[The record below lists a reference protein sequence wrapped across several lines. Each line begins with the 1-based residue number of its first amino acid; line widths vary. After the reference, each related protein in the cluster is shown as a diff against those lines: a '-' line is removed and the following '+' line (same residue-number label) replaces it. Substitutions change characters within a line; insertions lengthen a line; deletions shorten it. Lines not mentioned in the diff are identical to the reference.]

1 MSTFDAAQESLMRPG
16 TVGVIP
22 TDTIYGVVARAADQ
36 EAVDRLYQLKKRE
49 HKPGTIVAANI
60 EQLVNLGIKRRYLK
74 AVEHLWPGP
83 LSVEI
88 PNTIDYLNQSTG
100 RQAFRLPNDRVLTQL
115 LLIVGPLLTT
125 SANEPGKPTAN
136 TVDDAQLYFGESV
149 DFYVDGGD
157 LSGRLPSTIIGYRN
171 FRVGFGSSVRP

>member
-1 MSTFDAAQESLMRPG
+1 MRPG

-88 PNTIDYLNQSTG
+88 PHTIDYLNQSTG
-100 RQAFRLPNDRVLTQL
+100 RQAFRLRYRAGARNQGRRLHEQADLQSSLVAGAEKILA
-115 LLIVGPLLTT
+115 G
-125 SANEPGKPTAN
+125 ANALK
-136 TVDDAQLYFGESV
+136 
-149 DFYVDGGD
+149 
-157 LSGRLPSTIIGYRN
+157 R
-171 FRVGFGSSVRP
+171 